1 MFFGFL
7 AFNGGSQAA
16 IASAGD
22 ADIVALAIVNT
33 VIGGELSVFFFF
45 FCACSF
51 RTTFLLA
58 ILRPRMSTGSVCVEL
73 HCGTVLGDE
82 F

>member
-1 MFFGFL
+1 MAVLKQLSLAQEMLTLLHWLLLIPLSEVSFQFNTFL
-7 AFNGGSQAA
+7 
-16 IASAGD
+16 
-22 ADIVALAIVNT
+22 
-33 VIGGELSVFFFF
+33 
-45 FCACSF
+45 CACSF
-51 RTTFLLA
+51 RPKLLSA